1 MAINKPEI
9 EQLIRKQIA
18 IVERKIASLK
28 ELTQAI
34 APDDAI
40 GRVSRM
46 DAINNKSVNDAAL
59 RQSEAK
65 LKNLFQAL
73 ERINEADFGICVQC
87 KGAIQTGRLVLMP
100 ESRKCM
106 KCARWYLTKLNTI
119 KLSDKP

>member
-106 KCARWYLTKLNTI
+106 KCAR
-119 KLSDKP
+119 

>member
-1 MAINKPEI
+1 MNINKQEI
-9 EQLIRKQIA
+9 SKLINKQIA
-18 IVERKIASLK
+18 TVERKIKSLK

-46 DAINNKSVNDAAL
+46 DAINNKSVNEAAL

-65 LKNLFQAL
+65 LQKLREAL
-73 ERINEADFGICVQC
+73 ERLNEPDFGICIKC
-87 KGAIQTGRLVLMP
+87 KGAIQPGRLVLMP

-106 KCARWYLTKLNTI
+106 RCAR
-119 KLSDKP
+119 

>member
-1 MAINKPEI
+1 MAIDKQEI
-9 EQLIRKQIA
+9 EQLINKQICS
-18 IVERKIASLK
+18 VERKIKSLK

-46 DAINNKSVNDAAL
+46 DAINNKSVNEAAL

-65 LKNLFQAL
+65 LTKLHEAL
-73 ERINEADFGICVQC
+73 QHLNDDDFGICIQC
-87 KGAIQTGRLVLMP
+87 HGPIQPGRIVLMP

-106 KCARWYLTKLNTI
+106 KCAR
-119 KLSDKP
+119 